1 MHTHTHGVYF
11 VFGTLLSFHARLC
24 PSNLK
29 VCCVLYG
36 NVDVF
41 SAQKVCPRMPF
52 LVCLCPS
59 VSHVTFCYIHVLK
72 YIVVFHK
79 LAFFLRAAHV
89 SFAVVTSRVDSWTKS
104 SKSAK
109 LIVLRTKPGLF
120 VLFVFCLNR
129 QSVNTEKCVR
139 GTFKM

>member
-1 MHTHTHGVYF
+1 MFILV
-11 VFGTLLSFHARLC
+11 VFRFYSDL
-24 PSNLK
+24 
-29 VCCVLYG
+29 
-36 NVDVF
+36 F

-59 VSHVTFCYIHVLK
+59 VSPVTFYYIHVLK

-89 SFAVVTSRVDSWTKS
+89 TTFSFAVVTPRVDSSTKS
-104 SKSAK
+104 SKSEK

-129 QSVNTEKCVR
+129 QKCEYGEVR
-139 GTFKM
+139 SRHV